1 MEDSKINNLIEDVE
15 KDLIAEIINDSYVLE
30 DVILK
35 LEPRDFTNNDMSR
48 IFGVIVE
55 LAKNNKTVNETNILD
70 YINNHSEVQFN
81 DYEIVIKA
89 LSNKF
94 VNSADVE
101 GHLDLIKN
109 ASIKRQLEN
118 FAGELPTTKI
128 DVPNFNDQIE
138 ELEKRFLG
146 IIHSKRSTKFIT
158 IKDALINYKDKV
170 EKIASHTGEL
180 TGITS
185 GFEEIDKLTNGF
197 QKGDLII
204 IAARP
209 GDGKT
214 AIALNFLLKA
224 AESISQQK
232 QDGDNK
238 KDVAVLFSLEMGID
252 QICQR
257 LISCSSGVDASVIRK
272 NKNNIDNIE

>member
-1 MEDSKINNLIEDVE
+1 MENIKVNQLLEDVE

-30 DVILK
+30 DVVIK
-35 LEPRDFTNNDMSR
+35 LEPRDFSNSDMSR
-48 IFGVIVE
+48 IFGVILE
-55 LAKNNKTVNETNILD
+55 LTKNNKVVNEANIID

-81 DYEIVIKA
+81 DYEIIVRSLA
-89 LSNKF
+89 NKF

-101 GHLDLIKN
+101 GHVDLIKN
-109 ASIKRQLEN
+109 ASIKRQLES

-128 DVPNFNDQIE
+128 DVPNFNNQIE

-146 IIHSKRSTKFIT
+146 IIHSKRSTKFMH
-158 IKDALINYKDKV
+158 IKDALNEYKDKV
-170 EKIASHTGEL
+170 ERISSHTGEL

-185 GFEEIDKLTNGF
+185 GYDEIDKLTNGF

-224 AESISQQK
+224 AESLTTHR
-232 QDGDNK
+232 QDNDNK
-238 KDVAVLFSLEMGID
+238 KDVVVFFSLEMGVD

-257 LISCSSGVDASVIRK
+257 LISCSSGIDASIIRK
-272 NKNNIDNIE
+272 NKGNIDSIE

>member
-1 MEDSKINNLIEDVE
+1 MENNKVNQLLEDVE

-30 DVILK
+30 DVVIK
-35 LEPRDFTNNDMSR
+35 LEPRDFSNTDMSR
-48 IFGVIVE
+48 IFGVILE
-55 LAKNNKTVNETNILD
+55 LTKNNKVVNEANIID
-70 YINNHSEVQFN
+70 YFNNHSEVQFN
-81 DYEIVIKA
+81 DYEIVIRA

-101 GHLDLIKN
+101 GHVDLIKN
-109 ASIKRQLEN
+109 ASIKRQLES
-118 FAGELPTTKI
+118 FAGDLPVTKI
-128 DVPNFNDQIE
+128 DIPNFNDQIE

-146 IIHSKRSTKFIT
+146 IIHSKRSTKFLH
-158 IKDALINYKDKV
+158 IKDALNEYRNKI
-170 EKIASHTGEL
+170 EKIATHTDDL

-185 GFEEIDKLTNGF
+185 GFDEIDKLTNGF

-224 AESISQQK
+224 AESLYLKK
-232 QDGDNK
+232 QNTNNK
-238 KDVAVLFSLEMGID
+238 KDVVVMFSLEMGVD

-257 LISCSSGVDASVIRK
+257 LISCQSGIDANAIRK
-272 NKNNIDNIE
+272 NKGSIDSIE